1 MSGQRYDLIVVGG
14 GHAGVEAA
22 TAAARMGAATLL
34 VTHNLD
40 TIGQMSCNPA
50 IGGLGKSQ
58 LVKEVDAMDGV
69 MARAAD
75 RAAIQVRVLN
85 RRKGPAVRAT
95 RAQTDR
101 LEYRRAVQ
109 GAVFQQEGLDL
120 LQASVER
127 IRIQGDRV
135 RGVVLQGEELID
147 AESVVLTTGTFLAGQ
162 VHRGQSQHSAGRA
175 GEAPSLGLSEWLRE
189 QGFHV
194 ERLKTGTPPRLDGR
208 SIDWQR
214 LDRQPG
220 EEPLPALSAL
230 PPEDRLPQVPC
241 HLTQTHP
248 ESHAIVREAIDRS
261 PIYSGAIDSSGPRY
275 CPSIEDKVVRFHDRD
290 HHTVFLEPEGLHTPE
305 VYPNGISTSLPRG
318 TQEALVRSIPGLEAA
333 RITRYGY
340 AIEYDFLD
348 PRQLAPSMALQAC
361 VGLFL
366 AGQINGTTGYE
377 EAAAQGLLAGINAAL
392 RVKGEGEWYPARD
405 QAYLGVLVD
414 DLTSRGV
421 DEPYRMFTSRAEH
434 RLLLREDNADSR
446 LTPLGRELGL
456 VGDNRWQQYQSVTTD
471 LQALIGTLEGQ
482 WIDPQQVDPE
492 FAHQV
497 LGSPLS
503 KPSRLADLVRRP
515 RVGLAEVDRL
525 CPDLGLEGYSSKVR
539 QRAEIEV
546 KYAGYIQRD
555 QAENQRLNAELDR
568 PIPEG
573 LEYNRIKGLSNEVV
587 QRLEA
592 ARPRTLDQAARI
604 QGVTPAALNLLLV
617 HTKRMAG

>member
-1 MSGQRYDLIVVGG
+1 MNPQPFDVLVVGG

-22 TAAARMGAATLL
+22 AAAARMGARTLL

-58 LVKEVDAMDGV
+58 LVREVDAMDGV

-109 GAVFQQEGLDL
+109 AAVFAQPGLEL

-127 IRIQGDRV
+127 IRIQGDRA
-135 RGVVLQGEELID
+135 RGVVLAGGETID
-147 AESVVLTTGTFLAGQ
+147 AESVVLTTGTFLAGR
-162 VHRGQSQHSAGRA
+162 VHMGEDRHDAGRA
-175 GEAPSLGLSEWLRE
+175 GEAPSLGLAEWLRA

-208 SIDWQR
+208 SIDWDR
-214 LDRQPG
+214 LQAQPG
-220 EEPLPALSAL
+220 EEPLPALSSL
-230 PPEDRLPQVPC
+230 PPERRLPQVPC
-241 HLTQTHP
+241 FLTGTVPAGH
-248 ESHAIVREAIDRS
+248 EIVRSALDRS
-261 PIYSGAIDSSGPRY
+261 PMYSGAIESSGPRY
-275 CPSIEDKVVRFHDRD
+275 CPSIEDKVVRFADRD

-305 VYPNGISTSLPRG
+305 VYPNGISTSLPRAV
-318 TQEALVRSIPGLEAA
+318 QEELVATIPGLEQA

-348 PRQLAPSMALQAC
+348 PRQLHPSLALKEC
-361 VGLFL
+361 GGLYL

-377 EAAAQGLLAGINAAL
+377 EAAAQGLLAGVNAAL
-392 RVKGEGEWYPARD
+392 AVAGRGEWFPRRD
-405 QAYLGVLVD
+405 EAYLGVLVD
-414 DLTSRGV
+414 DLVTRGV

-434 RLLLREDNADSR
+434 RLVLREDNAESR

-456 VGDNRWQQYQSVTTD
+456 VGGERWTRFREREEAVA
-471 LQALIGTLEGQ
+471 ALIGYLDNH
-482 WIDPQQVDPE
+482 WIDPQQVE
-492 FAHQV
+492 AGFAEEV
-497 LGSPLS
+497 LGTPLS
-503 KPSRLADLVRRP
+503 KPSRLSDLLRRP
-515 RVGLAEVDRL
+515 RVGLADVARL
-525 CPDLGLEGYSSKVR
+525 WPPLEADGYEPAVR
-539 QRAEIEV
+539 ERAEIEV
-546 KYAGYIQRD
+546 KYAGYIERD
-555 QAENQRLNAELDR
+555 RDENNRLNAELQR
-568 PIPEG
+568 AIPEG
-573 LEYNRIKGLSNEVV
+573 IDYRQVGGLSNEVV

-592 ARPRTLDQAARI
+592 ARPRTLDQASRI
-604 QGVTPAALNLLLV
+604 QGMTPAALNLLLV
-617 HTKRMAG
+617 HSKRLAG

>member
-1 MSGQRYDLIVVGG
+1 MTRQEYDLIVVGG

-22 TAAARMGAATLL
+22 TAGARMGAATLL

-50 IGGLGKSQ
+50 VGGLGKSQ
-58 LVKEVDAMDGV
+58 LVREVDAMDGL

-95 RAQTDR
+95 RVQTDR

-109 GAVFQQEGLDL
+109 GAVLQQEGLEL

-127 IRIQGDRV
+127 IRIQADRV
-135 RGVVLQGEELID
+135 RGVVLQGEETID
-147 AESVVLTTGTFLAGQ
+147 AESVVLTTGTFLAGE
-162 VHRGQSQHSAGRA
+162 VHRGRNQHSAGRA
-175 GEAPSLGLSEWLRE
+175 GEAPSLGLAEWLRA

-214 LDRQPG
+214 LDVQPG

-230 PPEDRLPQVPC
+230 PPGKRLPQVPC
-241 HLTQTHP
+241 HLTYTVPQ
-248 ESHAIVREAIDRS
+248 SHKVVAGALEES

-275 CPSIEDKVVRFHDRD
+275 CPSIEDKVVRFADRD

-305 VYPNGISTSLPRG
+305 VYPNGISTSLPRSA
-318 TQEALVRSIPGLEAA
+318 QEDLVRTIPGLEEA

-348 PRQLAPSMALQAC
+348 PRQLDPTLALGAC
-361 VGLFL
+361 EGLFL

-377 EAAAQGLLAGINAAL
+377 EAAAQGMLAGINAVL
-392 RVKGEGEWYPARD
+392 RVQGEGGWYPRRD
-405 QAYLGVLVD
+405 EAYLGVLVD

-434 RLLLREDNADSR
+434 RLILREDNADTR
-446 LTPLGRELGL
+446 LTPLGWDLG
-456 VGDNRWQQYQSVTTD
+456 VVSEARWQRSQRVAAD
-471 LQALIGTLEGQ
+471 LQALIATLEGR
-482 WIDPQQVDPE
+482 WIDPQQVDTA
-492 FAHQV
+492 FAQGV
-497 LGSPLS
+497 LGTPLS

-515 RVGLAEVDRL
+515 RVGLAEVVQL
-525 CPDLGLEGYSSKVR
+525 FPDAGLEVYDPEVR
-539 QRAEIEV
+539 KRAEIEV
-546 KYAGYIQRD
+546 KYAGYIERD
-555 QAENQRLNAELDR
+555 QAENRRLNAELER
-568 PIPEG
+568 PMPEG
-573 LEYNRIKGLSNEVV
+573 LDYRQIRGLSNEVV

-617 HTKRMAG
+617 HAKRLAG